1 MKKFDAVKLV
11 GLVGLALGGVA
22 TLIGNWAQEKQ
33 MEEMIDEKVNEALAE
48 RNGEE
53 SE

>member
-1 MKKFDAVKLV
+1 MKKFNAVKLV

-33 MEEMIDEKVNEALAE
+33 MEEKKKKKVNEALAE
-48 RNGEE
+48 RNREE

>member
-1 MKKFDAVKLV
+1 MKKFNAVKLI

>member
-1 MKKFDAVKLV
+1 MKKFNAVKLI

-33 MEEMIDEKVNEALAE
+33 TEEMIDKKVNEALAE

>member
-1 MKKFDAVKLV
+1 MKKFNAVKLV

-48 RNGEE
+48 RNREE